1 MVPLSVDLMILP
13 DPPATTKVL
22 FPNVT
27 SLRLFAIPEVLE
39 VQVVS
44 SDEEKILP
52 PFTHRHEG
60 VVSESDSIQI

>member
-1 MVPLSVDLMILP
+1 MFPELLT
-13 DPPATTKVL
+13 ATKVL
-22 FPNVT
+22 FQNVT

-39 VQVVS
+39 VQVVP

-60 VVSESDSIQI
+60 VVAESDSIQI

>member
-1 MVPLSVDLMILP
+1 MSIDLTMFPLASI
-13 DPPATTKVL
+13 ATKVL